1 MKLSSS
7 KIFSNKNLINF
18 LYLVTFA
25 LSIGYL
31 VNKEYVALICLLVLA
46 GLIYFI
52 SKKIIYALG
61 ISIIVTNLLLSSGY
75 LKTLENFKENNATT
89 KKVAT
94 IISDIA
100 DEVKENNNNTDGS
113 GNNVED

>member
-61 ISIIVTNLLLSSGY
+61 ISIIVTNLLLSSGS
-75 LKTLENFKENNATT
+75 LKTLENFQENVDLTDT
-89 KKVAT
+89 LD
-94 IISDIA
+94 IS
-100 DEVKENNNNTDGS
+100 NNNPSKLKIIPEPDSVS
-113 GNNVED
+113 GTTIG